1 MTTRI
6 ALTLMTAHMMFA
18 TVNYSYDPAGRL
30 VKIDYGSAGSIA
42 YTYDKAGNLLSRNVA
57 TSAVTGVG
65 VISSVNTAG
74 SPVSAGIAQNTWLE
88 IRGTNLVPATTPAA
102 GVIWN
107 SASSFAQGQMPTGID
122 GVSATVNGKA
132 AYIYYVCS
140 AATSP
145 CPVDQVNVLSPLDN
159 TTGSVQVVVT
169 NGTSA
174 SAPFTVMLNANVPSF
189 FLFSGSY
196 VVATHANGK
205 LLGPTTLYPGL
216 STPAAP
222 GEEIVLWGTGFGL
235 PSTAI
240 TAASS
245 SQSGSL
251 PTLPVCKIGTDNAPV
266 AFAGLVGTGLFQVN
280 LMVPNTAATT
290 GDRSIT
296 CTYNGASTPATD
308 LITVQ

>member
-1 MTTRI
+1 MMTRI
-6 ALTLMTAHMMFA
+6 ALTFMAAQMTVAA
-18 TVNYSYDPAGRL
+18 VNYSYDPAGRL
-30 VKIDYGSAGSIA
+30 VKIDYGTAGWIA
-42 YTYDKAGNLLSRNVA
+42 YTYDKAGNLLSRNIAASAA
-57 TSAVTGVG
+57 TGAG
-65 VISSVNTAG
+65 VIASVNTAG
-74 SPVSAGIAQNTWLE
+74 SPVAAGIAQNAWLE

-107 SASSFAQGQMPTGID
+107 SAPSFAQGQLPTSID
-122 GVSATVNGKA
+122 GVSVTVNGKA

-145 CPVDQVNVLSPLDN
+145 CPVDQLNVLSPLDS
-159 TTGSVQVVVT
+159 TKGSVRVVVT
-169 NGTSA
+169 NGTSS
-174 SAPFTVMLNANVPSF
+174 SAPFSVTLNANVPSF

-196 VVATHANGK
+196 VVATHANGT

-216 STPAAP
+216 STPAAQ
-222 GEEIVLWGTGFGL
+222 GEEIVVWGTGFGL
-235 PSTAI
+235 PAAGI
-240 TAASS
+240 TAGSS

-251 PTLPVCKIGTDNAPV
+251 PALPVCKIGTDNAPV

-280 LMVPNTAATT
+280 VMVPNTAATT